1 VALVGWVASAR
12 LVGHGWS
19 LRGLDPGDD
28 GLRVD
33 WLGGVNVQGRADV
46 EWSGRAPTALPF
58 IVREQVTVDRMAWMA
73 WLDRLVSALKRI
85 VENLSDATS
94 FSISVDS
101 NVSVTVDFGRLESSS
116 A

>member
-1 VALVGWVASAR
+1 
-12 LVGHGWS
+12 
-19 LRGLDPGDD
+19 LDPGDD

-33 WLGGVNVQGRADV
+33 GLGSVNVQGRADV
-46 EWSGRAPTALPF
+46 EWSGRAPPALPF
-58 IVREQVTVDRMAWMA
+58 IVREQFTVDRMAWMA

-94 FSISVDS
+94 FSISVRS
-101 NVSVTVDFGRLESSS
+101 NVSVTVDFGRLDSSS